1 MSEELPQRDTLQEYR
16 IPQRVS
22 LLEYRMD
29 KAENAG
35 NEYRKSLQELSG
47 TLSKLSKNI
56 DQIKWVVIGAVVA
69 SMGSGA
75 IPVLLKLVGM

>member
-1 MSEELPQRDTLQEYR
+1 MTEREL
-16 IPQRVS
+16 PQRVS

-29 KAENAG
+29 KAEKASV
-35 NEYRKSLQELSG
+35 EYHESLQELSG

-56 DQIKWVVIGAVVA
+56 DQIKWVVVGAVVA

>member
-1 MSEELPQRDTLQEYR
+1 MSVELPH
-16 IPQRVS
+16 RVH

-29 KAENAG
+29 KAEKAG
-35 NEYRKSLQELSG
+35 LEYRESLSELSG

-69 SMGSGA
+69 SMGTGA
-75 IPVLLKLVGM
+75 IPVLLKLVGI